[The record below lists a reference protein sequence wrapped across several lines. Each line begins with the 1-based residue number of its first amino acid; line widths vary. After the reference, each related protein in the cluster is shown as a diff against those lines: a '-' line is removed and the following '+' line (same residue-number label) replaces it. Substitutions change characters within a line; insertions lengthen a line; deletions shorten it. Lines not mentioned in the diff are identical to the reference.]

1 MELLV
6 LGISHNTA
14 PVALRERLALTERA
28 ATRFMTELV
37 ARDEVDEAVAISTC
51 NRTEIYLVTADP
63 VRAEAELLGKLAR
76 RADIRPTELAQVV
89 YSPRNCDAARQLYRV
104 TAGLDS
110 MIVGEAEVQGQVRR
124 AYEAALE
131 AGTTGPMTNRLFGAA
146 LQAGKR
152 VRSETGIARER
163 VSISSVA
170 VDLARDVVGDLE
182 SRSVVIIGAGET
194 AELTAQALV
203 DQGVRTVFVA
213 NRHADRARSL
223 ADRFGGEVGSLES
236 LPARLQE
243 ADIVVSSTS
252 SPHPIVEADDLAEV
266 MRVRDGR
273 PLVLIDIAVP
283 RDIEHACGELDGVSV
298 YDMDDLQAVVRRNLS
313 VREAERS
320 RADAV
325 VEEEIQRFARWLAQ
339 LDVMPTIASLREHGA
354 EIVDQVLAENAGRW
368 ETLSPRDLARV
379 EAVARAVMQRLL
391 HEPTIRL
398 KESGHGRQQVLREL
412 FGLDEGGRGGAGAV
426 GRDGARGAGGRQR
439 PPAQAP
445 GVRIGTRGSALA
457 LAQARQVAK
466 LLDGG
471 EHELVE
477 VVTSGDR
484 GEAVSDKERWVR
496 ELDAALLDGAVDCA
510 VHSAKDVP
518 AQLPEGIVIAA
529 VPPRADPRDALCGAA
544 ALAALAA
551 GARVGTSSLR
561 RAAQVRALR
570 DDLAVVD
577 LRGNVDTRLRKLE
590 DGDYD
595 AIVLAAAGLER
606 LGRGDAGTP
615 LEELVPASGQGCLAV
630 TTRAGEESL
639 VAAIDDPAAARALA
653 AERALVRALEADC
666 HTPVGAHAEVLGSD
680 ALRLRAFVGAADGSA
695 WVRDELDGA
704 DPERLGAAVAQRLL
718 SAGAREVLAL

>member
-1 MELLV
+1 
-6 LGISHNTA
+6 
-14 PVALRERLALTERA
+14 
-28 ATRFMTELV
+28 
-37 ARDEVDEAVAISTC
+37 
-51 NRTEIYLVTADP
+51 
-63 VRAEAELLGKLAR
+63 VRAETELLGKLAR
-76 RADIRPTELAQVV
+76 RADIRPTELAPVV

-223 ADRFGGEVGSLES
+223 ADRFGGEVGSLDS

-266 MRVRDGR
+266 MRLRDGR

-313 VREAERS
+313 VREGERS

-339 LDVMPTIASLREHGA
+339 LDVMPTIAALREHGA

-412 FGLDEGGRGGAGAV
+412 FGLDEGLADEGHA
-426 GRDGARGAGGRQR
+426 
-439 PPAQAP
+439 PPAEAAP
-445 GVRIGTRGSALA
+445 EAPAADNVRPL
-457 LAQARQVAK
+457 K
-466 LLDGG
+466 
-471 EHELVE
+471 
-477 VVTSGDR
+477 
-484 GEAVSDKERWVR
+484 
-496 ELDAALLDGAVDCA
+496 
-510 VHSAKDVP
+510 
-518 AQLPEGIVIAA
+518 
-529 VPPRADPRDALCGAA
+529 
-544 ALAALAA
+544 
-551 GARVGTSSLR
+551 R
-561 RAAQVRALR
+561 RA
-570 DDLAVVD
+570 
-577 LRGNVDTRLRKLE
+577 
-590 DGDYD
+590 
-595 AIVLAAAGLER
+595 
-606 LGRGDAGTP
+606 
-615 LEELVPASGQGCLAV
+615 
-630 TTRAGEESL
+630 
-639 VAAIDDPAAARALA
+639 
-653 AERALVRALEADC
+653 
-666 HTPVGAHAEVLGSD
+666 
-680 ALRLRAFVGAADGSA
+680 
-695 WVRDELDGA
+695 
-704 DPERLGAAVAQRLL
+704 
-718 SAGAREVLAL
+718 

>member
-1 MELLV
+1 
-6 LGISHNTA
+6 
-14 PVALRERLALTERA
+14 
-28 ATRFMTELV
+28 
-37 ARDEVDEAVAISTC
+37 
-51 NRTEIYLVTADP
+51 
-63 VRAEAELLGKLAR
+63 
-76 RADIRPTELAQVV
+76 
-89 YSPRNCDAARQLYRV
+89 
-104 TAGLDS
+104 
-110 MIVGEAEVQGQVRR
+110 
-124 AYEAALE
+124 
-131 AGTTGPMTNRLFGAA
+131 MTNRLFGAA

-223 ADRFGGEVGSLES
+223 ADRFGGEVGSLDS

-266 MRVRDGR
+266 MRLRDGR

-412 FGLDEGGRGGAGAV
+412 FGLDEGL
-426 GRDGARGAGGRQR
+426 
-439 PPAQAP
+439 PEAQAP
-445 GVRIGTRGSALA
+445 PAETEPEAPAADNVRPL
-457 LAQARQVAK
+457 K
-466 LLDGG
+466 
-471 EHELVE
+471 
-477 VVTSGDR
+477 
-484 GEAVSDKERWVR
+484 
-496 ELDAALLDGAVDCA
+496 
-510 VHSAKDVP
+510 
-518 AQLPEGIVIAA
+518 
-529 VPPRADPRDALCGAA
+529 
-544 ALAALAA
+544 
-551 GARVGTSSLR
+551 R
-561 RAAQVRALR
+561 RA
-570 DDLAVVD
+570 
-577 LRGNVDTRLRKLE
+577 
-590 DGDYD
+590 
-595 AIVLAAAGLER
+595 
-606 LGRGDAGTP
+606 
-615 LEELVPASGQGCLAV
+615 
-630 TTRAGEESL
+630 
-639 VAAIDDPAAARALA
+639 
-653 AERALVRALEADC
+653 
-666 HTPVGAHAEVLGSD
+666 
-680 ALRLRAFVGAADGSA
+680 
-695 WVRDELDGA
+695 
-704 DPERLGAAVAQRLL
+704 
-718 SAGAREVLAL
+718 

>member
-1 MELLV
+1 
-6 LGISHNTA
+6 
-14 PVALRERLALTERA
+14 
-28 ATRFMTELV
+28 
-37 ARDEVDEAVAISTC
+37 
-51 NRTEIYLVTADP
+51 
-63 VRAEAELLGKLAR
+63 
-76 RADIRPTELAQVV
+76 
-89 YSPRNCDAARQLYRV
+89 
-104 TAGLDS
+104 
-110 MIVGEAEVQGQVRR
+110 
-124 AYEAALE
+124 
-131 AGTTGPMTNRLFGAA
+131 MTNRLFGAA

-223 ADRFGGEVGSLES
+223 ADRFGGEVGSLDS

-266 MRVRDGR
+266 MRARDGG

-339 LDVMPTIASLREHGA
+339 LDVMPTIASLRERGA

-368 ETLSPRDLARV
+368 ETLSPRDVARV

-412 FGLDEGGRGGAGAV
+412 FGLD
-426 GRDGARGAGGRQR
+426 
-439 PPAQAP
+439 
-445 GVRIGTRGSALA
+445 
-457 LAQARQVAK
+457 
-466 LLDGG
+466 
-471 EHELVE
+471 
-477 VVTSGDR
+477 
-484 GEAVSDKERWVR
+484 
-496 ELDAALLDGAVDCA
+496 
-510 VHSAKDVP
+510 
-518 AQLPEGIVIAA
+518 
-529 VPPRADPRDALCGAA
+529 
-544 ALAALAA
+544 
-551 GARVGTSSLR
+551 
-561 RAAQVRALR
+561 
-570 DDLAVVD
+570 
-577 LRGNVDTRLRKLE
+577 
-590 DGDYD
+590 
-595 AIVLAAAGLER
+595 
-606 LGRGDAGTP
+606 
-615 LEELVPASGQGCLAV
+615 
-630 TTRAGEESL
+630 
-639 VAAIDDPAAARALA
+639 
-653 AERALVRALEADC
+653 
-666 HTPVGAHAEVLGSD
+666 
-680 ALRLRAFVGAADGSA
+680 DGSA
-695 WVRDELDGA
+695 EEEA
-704 DPERLGAAVAQRLL
+704 AAVETEPEAPAADNVRPLKRR
-718 SAGAREVLAL
+718 A